1 MRYDYKLT
9 YKDFLDAQRLFRKQ
23 RWKSALSYYV
33 FIWGLPVL
41 GFLAAVPWLAQLLG
55 AQAQWVYAWG
65 GFAALGLWCAI
76 AIPLM
81 RIYTI
86 RRCWKRLLPDSA
98 KKSIRSEIRV
108 ELEMN
113 GEQLISALPGRSE
126 GRFLWSGLIDY
137 AEDEELALVFIKKK
151 MFLFIP
157 RRAMDD
163 AGWNQL
169 RSHFA
174 QPRIPSQC

>member
-23 RWKSALSYYV
+23 RWTSALSYYV

-41 GFLAAVPWLAQLLG
+41 GFLAAVPWFAQLLG

-98 KKSIRSEIRV
+98 EKSIRSEIRPASGYSRSGSV
-108 ELEMN
+108 QLTTCLSLTETEKWLSRATTSSLN
-113 GEQLISALPGRSE
+113 GLSGVTGSSE
-126 GRFLWSGLIDY
+126 GASS
-137 AEDEELALVFIKKK
+137 V
-151 MFLFIP
+151 
-157 RRAMDD
+157 
-163 AGWNQL
+163 
-169 RSHFA
+169 
-174 QPRIPSQC
+174 